1 MNYGTL
7 YYKGKYGLM
16 KLLEFIRLK
25 HWDKD
30 EYMEANIG
38 QIKTLIITVLI
49 FLWIFLIRVPY
60 INNSPCE
67 QGDYWRQSDTEAI
80 ARNFLE
86 DKFNIFYPQFNY
98 DGPKPNYIQ
107 LEFQITTFLIA
118 FLYKFFGYHY
128 FLARIVPMGFFMGSA
143 IYLYSIAKKYYDYRT
158 AWFTVIVYS
167 IMPTNL
173 FYSRAIMP
181 ESAALFFFIGG
192 FYYFILWYESDNLH
206 TLLLS
211 ALFTCLAISQKT
223 PTVFMGLAMLF
234 MALKKH
240 KLKAFEKW
248 ELWAFAALSLIP
260 NIIYIKWSKSIS
272 EFDFVNN
279 IAALHILPK
288 SLKSIISLESLIFAG
303 KEIALVLS
311 PAIAALS
318 IIGIIDS
325 KWDKEHPLIIWTLV
339 MILEAIAVAAV
350 IKLRYYFIFITPLAA
365 LWVGRALGGMG
376 KKQKTRI
383 GIFISLI
390 FLTFF
395 NYYAVKGFFIEKEDI
410 LKQVEIIERYAQKE
424 DLIIIG
430 VLEPTLLNQS
440 RRSGWRANVKYYKDR
455 PYGPKEEISNYIE
468 KGARYFSPLGGFI
481 NRDDGS
487 YKNYL
492 EDNFEKVGDEKYYIY
507 KLK

>member
-1 MNYGTL
+1 MG
-7 YYKGKYGLM
+7 G
-16 KLLEFIRLK
+16 I
-25 HWDKD
+25 
-30 EYMEANIG
+30 NIE
-38 QIKTLIITVLI
+38 QIKPLIITALI
-49 FLWIFLIRVPY
+49 FLSVLLIRIPY